1 MERKGCQILKKD
13 LSISF
18 DSLAKIKSFLVLE
31 FGPESIVEVSI
42 EKNGSLE
49 FVLKFR
55 KSKQEWY
62 HFISA
67 KEGFSKILEV
77 LKFGLEDTF

>member
-1 MERKGCQILKKD
+1 M
-13 LSISF
+13 
-18 DSLAKIKSFLVLE
+18 
-31 FGPESIVEVSI
+31 EVSI

-55 KSKQEWY
+55 KSKQEWC